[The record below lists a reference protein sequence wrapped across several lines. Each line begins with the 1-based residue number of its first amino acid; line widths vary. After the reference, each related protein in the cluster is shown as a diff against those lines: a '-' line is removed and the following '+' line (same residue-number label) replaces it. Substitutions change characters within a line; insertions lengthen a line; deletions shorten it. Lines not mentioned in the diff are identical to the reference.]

1 MKEIVWTEIAESDLD
16 AILHYLERRWT
27 QRVID
32 RFKSK
37 LRDKIDHIH
46 QNPKQFPYL
55 NKKRRFRK
63 CVVTKH
69 NTIIYKEFEMHIVL
83 LRIFDTRQNPNKR
96 IYE

>member
-1 MKEIVWTEIAESDLD
+1 MKELVWTEIAESDLD
-16 AILHYLERRWT
+16 SVLYYLEHKWT
-27 QRVID
+27 LKVVDI
-32 RFKSK
+32 FKSK
-37 LRDKIDHIH
+37 LREKINNIL

-69 NTIIYKEFEMHIVL
+69 NTIIYKEFETQIVL
-83 LRIFDTRQNPNKR
+83 LRLFDTRQNPSKR

>member
-16 AILHYLERRWT
+16 AVLLYLERKWM
-27 QRVID
+27 QKVID

-37 LRDKIDHIH
+37 LRDTIDQIL
-46 QNPKQFPYL
+46 QNPKQFPFL
-55 NKKRRFRK
+55 NKKQRFRK

-69 NTIIYKEFEMHIVL
+69 NTIIYKEFGTHIVL
-83 LRIFDTRQNPNKR
+83 LRLFDTRQNPDKR